1 MSKNKVI
8 KPVSFNKTN
17 EQDIKMLGYLEGKN
31 FSGYV
36 KDLIQADIQRR
47 ESALKVVQ
55 RTGEGGIKI
64 VVGR

>member
-1 MSKNKVI
+1 MSKNKYT

-17 EQDIKMLGYLEGKN
+17 EQDIKMLEYLDGKN

-36 KDLIQADIQRR
+36 KELIHADMQGR
-47 ESALKVVQ
+47 ESSLKVVH
-55 RTGEGGIKI
+55 RTEEGGIKI